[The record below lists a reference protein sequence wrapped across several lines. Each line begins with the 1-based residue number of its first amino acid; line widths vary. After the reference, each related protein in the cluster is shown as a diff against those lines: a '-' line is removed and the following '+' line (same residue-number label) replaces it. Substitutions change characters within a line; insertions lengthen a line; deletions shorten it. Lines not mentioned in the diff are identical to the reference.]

1 MSEQSSKF
9 LPNMCNISDG
19 SENINEE
26 NLDEIVIKMSTT
38 VKHDYTNM
46 QPSLNSVNVK
56 AQVHEYS
63 IKRNVFQTTRET
75 EIICTITYNDVSFI
89 MYLGKPYKNN
99 NNWEDMICRCEIKI
113 NNKLVT
119 STPRM
124 SYMDYKGLQNKIDS
138 WNNLYLAIRNKKD
151 KNTTIYAIQ
160 LFNALFYPYMRMC
173 NKETMINE
181 QTREDVKIDN
191 AIEGL
196 HTINEKLPQQPT
208 NENQHDNNKN
218 EQDNNIGKDN
228 NIGNKQTTVT
238 DNSPAKLNTKTDD
251 DLLCKICNCICG

>member
-1 MSEQSSKF
+1 
-9 LPNMCNISDG
+9 
-19 SENINEE
+19 
-26 NLDEIVIKMSTT
+26 
-38 VKHDYTNM
+38 
-46 QPSLNSVNVK
+46 
-56 AQVHEYS
+56 
-63 IKRNVFQTTRET
+63 
-75 EIICTITYNDVSFI
+75 
-89 MYLGKPYKNN
+89 
-99 NNWEDMICRCEIKI
+99 
-113 NNKLVT
+113 
-119 STPRM
+119 
-124 SYMDYKGLQNKIDS
+124 
-138 WNNLYLAIRNKKD
+138 
-151 KNTTIYAIQ
+151 
-160 LFNALFYPYMRMC
+160 MRRC